1 MREVPHTIGAGT
13 MQGPFL
19 FWFNAPHAL
28 SSRRLLTYCKLWQPE
43 SPKNAVQAGSGEIA
57 MPRVEIALQEV
68 PDPYWDSTQRRTFCG
83 PLALPRLASQNRE
96 FWLSFEGQDGFLAGL
111 PRAAPS
117 CVSFPWRR
125 EARGCLSRRSGVR
138 RQRCSPFPLFW
149 VGIRSG
155 GRM

>member
-57 MPRVEIALQEV
+57 MASVEIALQEV
-68 PDPYWDSTQRRTFCG
+68 PDYYWYFTQRRIFCG
-83 PLALPRLASQNRE
+83 PLALLRLAPRNGAI
-96 FWLSFEGQDGFLAGL
+96 LPFL
-111 PRAAPS
+111 
-117 CVSFPWRR
+117 
-125 EARGCLSRRSGVR
+125 RRSGR
-138 RQRCSPFPLFW
+138 LSGRLTA
-149 VGIRSG
+149 GRSK
-155 GRM
+155 